1 MDKIIN
7 NPGLQH
13 ITEDILLNLDFKKLQ
28 VCVFVNK
35 NFEEILQNPIFW
47 LKKWRLKGLSKE
59 NHAEWV
65 KAIQLSKNKNL
76 ETNILAYIKKI
87 IEIGHFVDVPCF
99 IDKKVVE
106 NVPNNIAYY
115 DFKFA
120 QVFYHWPKS
129 NIDYKIG
136 ILQLL
141 APLTEDP
148 NTIKIKKCPQIHVA
162 IENENVEIV
171 RILAPIS
178 KTPNSKDQHGQTA
191 ISRAAK
197 QGKLEIIEI
206 LTPLVN
212 DPNEKDDNGQTPTY
226 HAAKFG
232 HTKIVKFLAP
242 LIKNLNG
249 FEKFRWSPSS
259 RVARVYGHYEI
270 ADFLQSYCQLNNLYL

>member
-87 IEIGHFVDVPCF
+87 IEVGHFVDVPCF
-99 IDKKVVE
+99 IDEKVVE
-106 NVPNNIAYY
+106 KFPNNLQFHEFLQFCNFWNWNFSWHQQSEDI
-115 DFKFA
+115 
-120 QVFYHWPKS
+120 S
-129 NIDYKIG
+129 LTG

-141 APLTEDP
+141 AVKQ
-148 NTIKIKKCPQIHVA
+148 NKNGKMSC
-162 IENENVEIV
+162 NVSYGV
-171 RILAPIS
+171 LC
-178 KTPNSKDQHGQTA
+178 
-191 ISRAAK
+191 RAV
-197 QGKLEIIEI
+197 GL
-206 LTPLVN
+206 
-212 DPNEKDDNGQTPTY
+212 G
-226 HAAKFG
+226 
-232 HTKIVKFLAP
+232 
-242 LIKNLNG
+242 
-249 FEKFRWSPSS
+249 
-259 RVARVYGHYEI
+259 
-270 ADFLQSYCQLNNLYL
+270 

>member
-106 NVPNNIAYY
+106 NFSNNDNCYFEFCIALS
-115 DFKFA
+115 
-120 QVFYHWPKS
+120 KS
-129 NIDYKIG
+129 NRISKTG
-136 ILQLL
+136 ILLL

-148 NTIKIKKCPQIHVA
+148 NTNNSIECPRMHVA
-162 IENENVEIV
+162 IEREDFEIV
-171 RILAPIS
+171 RILAAIS
-178 KTPNSKDQHGQTA
+178 ETPNAKDQHGHTA

-197 QGKLEIIEI
+197 LGNLEIIEI

-212 DPNEKDDNGQTPTY
+212 DPNEKDDDRRTRIY
-226 HAAKFG
+226 HAARFG
-232 HTKIVKFLAP
+232 HKEIVKLLAT
-242 LIKNLNG
+242 LTKNPNAYSFHSSHGSTYLHPRPSQVAEING
-249 FEKFRWSPSS
+249 
-259 RVARVYGHYEI
+259 HIEI
-270 ADFLQSYCQLNNLYL
+270 ARILQSYMKYI

>member
-87 IEIGHFVDVPCF
+87 IEVGHFVDVPCF

-106 NVPNNIAYY
+106 KVPNNIAYY

-120 QVFYHWPKS
+120 QEFYHCPKS
-129 NIDYKIG
+129 NIDCKTG

-197 QGKLEIIEI
+197 LGKLEIIEI

-212 DPNEKDDNGQTPTY
+212 DPNEKDDNGQTPIY

-232 HTKIVKFLAP
+232 HTKIVQFLAP
-242 LIKNLNG
+242 LIKYPNG
-249 FEKFRWSPSS
+249 FENFFHWSSSS
-259 RVARVYGHYEI
+259 RIARVYGHYEI
-270 ADFLQSYCQLNNLYL
+270 ADFLKSYCQLNT